1 METLQAWLG
10 GLLSGEQL
18 VAFVRAAVTLAVG
31 LVLAAAAARLVRHV
45 ATARVGAQHAQTVAR
60 LAFYVLAAVVLLTAL
75 QRAGLDVSVLLGA
88 AGILT
93 VAIGFA
99 SQTSASNIISGI
111 FLLGERPFVAGDIIT
126 AGGQTGE
133 IVSVDLL
140 SVTMRTFD
148 NLAVRIP
155 NETLLKSQFT
165 TLTRY
170 PIRRLDVAVGVA
182 YKEDLPRV
190 FGVLKKVA
198 DDNPLCL
205 DEPVPLLIF
214 LGFGDSSLNI
224 QFSVW
229 SARERFLELRN
240 SIYPE
245 IKRAFDEVG
254 IEIPF
259 PHRSLYT
266 GAATEPFP
274 VRLVGSASSED
285 TP

>member
-214 LGFGDSSLNI
+214 LGFGDSSLDI